1 MSSRRKQ
8 LKPKSYGFENEG
20 ENGTANAE
28 NPPAGTLTTSTSD
41 IQDQT
46 PISKANTNETNSLKR
61 KREDEDELNENEEQ
75 NKEQSAEAE
84 DVLVQNTN
92 ETLENQELYDV
103 SNGQALSE
111 HKDTFDECDNFD
123 NDDEEMPN
131 DLNNLADYDDLK
143 DEEDDEFDE
152 SGDLTQNNLSASL
165 NYSDLTEVVCES
177 NNPDDIMSSMLLSF
191 KCKVC
196 GKGFKHRR
204 SLNRHVKLHSGE
216 KNFKCQYCTTAF
228 ARSDHLKA
236 HLRTHNNS
244 KPFKCSIC
252 QCGYSSPAAL
262 KVHIAHH
269 HSKSKFK
276 CILCDNLEFHSQ
288 LALEGHIYTKHT
300 LQKEND
306 TMDSNQLLANNQNGS
321 QQLTE
326 SPTPLN
332 TSSDRT
338 KLIDINNIS
347 KEEPHQ
353 TQQQQQQQQHQQQQ
367 QPLAKLDK
375 LDSIESNLGVI
386 QDNSNAKFKA
396 IAPKQELIQQP
407 PRNLA
412 PTQKQ
417 PTPVVNKN
425 MSVHIATQN
434 VPTRINPDNY
444 CELCNARF
452 SNVESYSAHMRNC
465 HPNITPVSRNP
476 LPIMPSANKGP
487 LNTPPSHH
495 LQNGINQITHPLHIK
510 PPALGHLNGMNGSI
524 SSSSSTSSLTSSSCA
539 IANDDFYII
548 KETHYTCAQCHLT
561 FYKLDDYMIH
571 LKQDH
576 CVEVFRC
583 ILCKQ
588 MQLFDNLNLLKEHFF
603 QVHQSHKFE
612 VFRCRLCLSSN
623 PSNQFHNVD
632 DLYNHLQHVH
642 HQNARLINGTAP
654 NPIPNH
660 LPPSQSN
667 IYTPGVPPNPPPSE
681 HFNMMNGKCHKR
693 PYCESDFTQSNALN
707 QQAVHSNKPVEA
719 QPMNGLFSCQY
730 CRITFSNKAQLDR
743 HVRIHL
749 SSIDLK
755 CNICDRIFDSQET
768 LAQHK
773 LTHVK
778 SLSTDERNV
787 ATAASPLANLNSSG
801 AVCVYCKQVIENELQ
816 FKEHFKRHNN
826 IGVPGVNNSG
836 KTNSFMCIVCRQTL
850 RSNQE
855 YNMHMRNHL
864 RRSVRPM
871 NANNNNAYQVE
882 NGSQN
887 GQIKQ
892 VNNNIINRT
901 PSNNFNS
908 NGMVK
913 DEKLLM
919 QRSQLT
925 NQITPSQNGVH
936 VTSQIINN
944 NSLIM
949 NSNEYLCEICSS
961 KFETQLKLQ
970 AHLLMKHEFA
980 SSNGIYIC
988 PVCDDTFNRPEFL
1001 LSHTQQHG
1009 PAAKIYKCT
1018 QCPLAYV
1025 FKSQL
1030 INHSFAHQHQIAH
1043 KKAINHSPQFNSS
1056 PLNHNFKPHPPP
1068 HQMSI
1073 SNMSFSGSNLNNSA
1087 TQSPGQMNDTATL
1100 ANNSMVT
1107 ISENGVKTYTCL
1119 TCSKTFASQRNLN
1132 VHIRIHT
1139 GFRPF
1144 ECEVCK
1150 RKFTRRENLR
1160 SHMKCH
1166 LNLRPYPC
1174 PICNKTFRRR
1184 SHVNSHVEVHFKS
1197 KTHICIDCSTQFE
1210 SFQAFTKHIL
1220 KDHINWGTAREL
1232 VNLIKSRNMIQ
1243 SDEVDDLVKELNI
1256 DLNAVRP
1263 NTNDANGTQNNENGE
1278 MNGDEMGQSMHD
1290 HTHLD
1295 ENESTGGD
1303 DINDENEDEMN
1314 YENDEQVFD
1323 EEGAT
1328 AEFDDYG
1335 ANSENLQENLQDP
1348 SEFPNEFDDDDDDE
1362 LGFQNNF
1369 NEEEED
1375 DYPIENN
1382 LNDTEEMMNEQ
1393 LNCV

>member
-1 MSSRRKQ
+1 MASRRKQ
-8 LKPKSYGFENEG
+8 LKPKAYGFEG
-20 ENGTANAE
+20 ENGVASEENASS
-28 NPPAGTLTTSTSD
+28 ATLTTLISQ
-41 IQDQT
+41 IQEKIPSAKID
-46 PISKANTNETNSLKR
+46 TNEINSLKR
-61 KREDEDELNENEEQ
+61 KREDQDESMENEET
-75 NKEQSAEAE
+75 NKEQPAQEAE
-84 DVLVQNTN
+84 SDLIQNTN
-92 ETLENQELYDV
+92 DDLDNQEIDDIA
-103 SNGQALSE
+103 NGQLLSD
-111 HKDTFDECDNFD
+111 HKDTFDECENE
-123 NDDEEMPN
+123 DEDEMAN
-131 DLNNLADYDDLK
+131 DLNNLADDDDLK

-152 SGDLTQNNLSASL
+152 SGDFSHNNLSSTSL
-165 NYSDLTEVVCES
+165 NYSELTEVVCES
-177 NNPDDIMSSMLLSF
+177 NNPDDLMSSMLLSF

-276 CILCDNLEFHSQ
+276 CVLCDNLEFHSQ

-306 TMDSNQLLANNQNGS
+306 TMDPNQLMSNSQNGA
-321 QQLTE
+321 QQLSE
-326 SPTPLN
+326 SPAALN

-347 KEEPHQ
+347 KEEP
-353 TQQQQQQQQHQQQQ
+353 QQSQQ
-367 QPLAKLDK
+367 QPHQFKLDK
-375 LDSIESNLGVI
+375 IEAVESNTSVI
-386 QDNSNAKFKA
+386 QDNSSSKFKA
-396 IAPKQELIQQP
+396 IAPKQELIQQA
-407 PRNLA
+407 PRNFVSA
-412 PTQKQ
+412 PKQ

-425 MSVHIATQN
+425 LGVHMAHNQM
-434 VPTRINPDNY
+434 PPRINPDNY

-465 HPNITPVSRNP
+465 HPNITPISRNP
-476 LPIMPSANKGP
+476 LPVMNTANKGP
-487 LNTPPSHH
+487 LNTPPAHH
-495 LQNGINQITHPLHIK
+495 VPNGINQIAHPLHIK

-539 IANDDFYII
+539 IGNDDYYIV
-548 KETHYTCAQCHLT
+548 KETHYTCAHCHLT
-561 FYKLDDYMIH
+561 FYKLADYMTH

-603 QVHQSHKFE
+603 QVHQSHKFD
-612 VFRCRLCLSSN
+612 VYRCRLCLSSN

-632 DLYNHLQHVH
+632 DLYNHLQNVH
-642 HQNARLINGTAP
+642 HQNARLTNGAA
-654 NPIPNH
+654 PIPH
-660 LPPSQSN
+660 HLPTPPPPLPPSTQSN
-667 IYTPGVPPNPPPSE
+667 IYLPVAPPNPPPPA
-681 HFNMMNGKCHKR
+681 HLHMINGNK
-693 PYCESDFTQSNALN
+693 QNALN
-707 QQAVHSNKPVEA
+707 QHIQIVHPNKPAEA
-719 QPMNGLFSCQY
+719 QSINGLFSCQY

-768 LAQHK
+768 LSQHK

-778 SLSTDERNV
+778 SLSNDEKPM
-787 ATAASPLANLNSSG
+787 APSASPLANLNSTG

-816 FKEHFKRHNN
+816 FKEHFKKHNN
-826 IGVPGVNNSG
+826 IGVPGVSG

-864 RRSVRPM
+864 RRSVRPI
-871 NANNNNAYQVE
+871 NVNNNHSYAVE

-887 GQIKQ
+887 GHMKQ
-892 VNNNIINRT
+892 VSNMINRI
-901 PSNNFNS
+901 PSNQFNS
-908 NGMVK
+908 NGMVNHQ
-913 DEKLLM
+913 EKLLM
-919 QRSQLT
+919 PRSQP
-925 NQITPSQNGVH
+925 ITQTALLQNGLNT
-936 VTSQIINN
+936 TSQIVTANN
-944 NSLIM
+944 
-949 NSNEYLCEICSS
+949 NEYLCEICTS

-970 AHLLMKHEFA
+970 AHLLTKHEFA

-1043 KKAINHSPQFNSS
+1043 KKAINHSPQVNST
-1056 PLNHNFKPHPPP
+1056 PLNYNLRSHTSP
-1068 HQMSI
+1068 HQMPAH
-1073 SNMSFSGSNLNNSA
+1073 NFSGNNLNSSS
-1087 TQSPGQMNDTATL
+1087 TESPSQMNDAASL

-1220 KDHINWGTAREL
+1220 KDHVNWGTAREL
-1232 VNLIKSRNMIQ
+1232 VNLIKSRNLIQ

-1256 DLNAVRP
+1256 DLNAVSSHS
-1263 NTNDANGTQNNENGE
+1263 NNANDTQNNENGE

-1290 HTHLD
+1290 QNTLD

-1303 DINDENEDEMN
+1303 DLNDENEDEMN

-1323 EEGAT
+1323 EEGVAG
-1328 AEFDDYG
+1328 EFDDYG
-1335 ANSENLQENLQDP
+1335 ANSENLHENMEDP
-1348 SEFPNEFDDDDDDE
+1348 NAFPNEFDDDEE

-1369 NEEEED
+1369 NEEGEED
-1375 DYPIENN
+1375 FLIENN
-1382 LNDTEEMMNEQ
+1382 LNDTEDMMNEQ
-1393 LNCV
+1393 INCV